1 MRPRLNASAKKW
13 ASALHLAAGYCRSL
27 ISWAAQRRRLEA
39 VERHRQESLQAELG
53 SKMTLEEELRE
64 MERQEAE
71 LIERLQR
78 AQEMQRTAYHR
89 LEHALGGP
97 EPRGE

>member
-1 MRPRLNASAKKW
+1 MLP
-13 ASALHLAAGYCRSL
+13 
-27 ISWAAQRRRLEA
+27 AQRRRLEA

-89 LEHALGGP
+89 LEHALGGS
-97 EPRGE
+97 ETRSERASE